1 MKPQVFALVDANKF
15 YANCEKVGRPD
26 LRDRPVVVLS
36 NNDGCVVAACEKA
49 RALGIP
55 MFGPFFEVEAL
66 CKRHNVAVFSSNYS
80 LYGDLSGR
88 LMTVLA
94 EHAPNME
101 VYSIDEA
108 FLDFTGVQ
116 DIEDRAHRLR
126 QEVLRRVGIPTC
138 VGIGSSKTLA
148 KLANHTAKKRP
159 EWSGVF
165 DWSWLSESEQD
176 RLLSEIEVGEVW
188 GIGRRL
194 TEKLGAMGITNALQL
209 KHADPRRIKRR
220 FNVVT
225 ERTVQE
231 LNGVSCLALE
241 DVTPAKQQIIASRSF
256 AHKVKD
262 LSTLASSIAHHTAR
276 AAEKLREQQSTARLI
291 GVSISTS
298 TFSEH
303 DQYHPYTV
311 VPLVHPTDDTIELTH
326 SALAGLR
333 CIYKHGYLYHR
344 AGVILMEIGPR
355 EVQQT
360 DMFAPLPSPR
370 RHRLMAALDAINQE
384 YGRSTIHLGA
394 EGLSNRWEMRQ
405 DLKSPC
411 WTTRWD
417 QLIEVR

>member
-36 NNDGCVVAACEKA
+36 NNDGCVIAACEKA

-108 FLDFTGVQ
+108 FLDFTGVL
-116 DIEDRAHRLR
+116 DIEDRAHCLR
-126 QEVLRRVGIPTC
+126 QEVLLRVGIPTC
-138 VGIGSSKTLA
+138 VGVGSTKTLA

-176 RLLSEIEVGEVW
+176 RLLSEIEVGDVW

-194 TEKLGAMGITNALQL
+194 TEKLGALGITNALQL
-209 KHADPRRIKRR
+209 KRADPRRIKRR
-220 FNVVT
+220 FSVVT

-231 LNGVSCLALE
+231 LNGISCLALE
-241 DVTPAKQQIIASRSF
+241 DVPPAKQQIIASRSF

-298 TFSEH
+298 PFAEH
-303 DQYHPYTV
+303 GQYHPYTV
-311 VPLVHPTDDTIELTH
+311 VPLVHPTADTIALTH

-333 CIYKHGYLYHR
+333 CIYRKGYLYHR

-370 RHRLMAALDAINQE
+370 RQRLMATLDAINQE

>member
-1 MKPQVFALVDANKF
+1 MKKPLFAHVDGNKF
-15 YANCEKVGRPD
+15 YANCEKIGRPD

-36 NNDGCVVAACEKA
+36 NNDGCVVAACERA

-66 CKRHNVAVFSSNYS
+66 CKRHHVAVFSSNYA
-80 LYGDLSGR
+80 LYGDISSR
-88 LMTVLA
+88 MMMVLA
-94 EHAPNME
+94 EHAPNLE
-101 VYSIDEA
+101 IYSIDEA
-108 FLDFTGVQ
+108 FLDMTGVQ
-116 DIEDRAHRLR
+116 DIEDRTHRIRLD
-126 QEVLRRVGIPTC
+126 VLQRVGIPTC
-138 VGIGSSKTLA
+138 VGVGATKTLA
-148 KLANHTAKKRP
+148 KLADHVAKKRP
-159 EWSGVF
+159 EWAGVF
-165 DWSWLSESEQD
+165 DWAWLSESAQD
-176 RLLSEIEVGEVW
+176 RLLSEIAVGDIW

-194 TEKLGAMGITNALQL
+194 TEKLGEMGITNALQL
-209 KHADPRRIKRR
+209 KRADPRKIKRR
-220 FNVVT
+220 FSVVT

-241 DVTPAKQQIIASRSF
+241 EVTPAKQQIIASRSF

-262 LSTLASSIAHHTAR
+262 FSTLASSIAHHTAR

-298 TFSEH
+298 PFSDH

-311 VPLVHPTDDTIELTH
+311 VPLVHATDDTIELTR

-333 CIYKHGYLYHR
+333 CIYRKGYLYHR
-344 AGVILMEIGPR
+344 AGVILMEIGPK
-355 EVQQT
+355 EIQQT

-370 RHRLMAALDAINQE
+370 RQLLMAALDAINQE
-384 YGRSTIHLGA
+384 YGRGTIHLGS
-394 EGLSNRWEMRQ
+394 EGLSNRWEMRK

>member
-116 DIEDRAHRLR
+116 DIEDRAHRVR

-138 VGIGSSKTLA
+138 VGVGSTKTLA

-176 RLLSEIEVGEVW
+176 RLLSEIEVGDVW

-262 LSTLASSIAHHTAR
+262 FRTLESAIAHHTAR

-298 TFSEH
+298 PFSEH

-333 CIYKHGYLYHR
+333 CIYRKGYLYHR

-355 EVQQT
+355 EIQQT

-394 EGLSNRWEMRQ
+394 EGLSNRWDMRQ